1 MISIQLYFNETDI
14 DQSQYIYFDLQNE
27 AKVHSLGYSI
37 VTGKEREISFLV
49 TMVTITCSVSRL
61 HIFWRDALSF
71 RQWKSKRY
79 CWSSSLYFPNQR
91 NTYQRYIILRGKM
104 EIMRLYHILKYIQIY
119 IRKAFNVGY
128 KLQVPYLQLCWNTS
142 WTESVLVLFLN

>member
-1 MISIQLYFNETDI
+1 
-14 DQSQYIYFDLQNE
+14 
-27 AKVHSLGYSI
+27 
-37 VTGKEREISFLV
+37 
-49 TMVTITCSVSRL
+49 MVTITCSVSRL

-71 RQWKSKRY
+71 RQWKGKRY

-119 IRKAFNVGY
+119 IWKAFSVGY

-142 WTESVLVLFLN
+142 WTESVLVLFLNLLIVFSLDKYRDLLRYIQKPVGVLLKRCS

>member
-1 MISIQLYFNETDI
+1 
-14 DQSQYIYFDLQNE
+14 
-27 AKVHSLGYSI
+27 
-37 VTGKEREISFLV
+37 
-49 TMVTITCSVSRL
+49 MVTITCSVSRL

-119 IRKAFNVGY
+119 IRKAFSVGY

-142 WTESVLVLFLN
+142 WTESVLVLFLNLLIVFSLDKYRDLLRYIQKPVGVLLKRCS